1 MAAAILFNA
10 AASLLLKLT
19 STPTYYVDVSNLQ
32 KSTPGIMIVI
42 LSGFF
47 YILAFL
53 MYMFIL
59 RRLPVSVAYP
69 FGTGATTVVIALVAN
84 RFFGEQFGF
93 QSMIGTGLVLAGIYL
108 LANGRV

>member
-1 MAAAILFNA
+1 MAVAILFNA

-42 LSGFF
+42 LSVLF

-53 MYMFIL
+53 MYMFHFKAS
-59 RRLPVSVAYP
+59 P
-69 FGTGATTVVIALVAN
+69 G
-84 RFFGEQFGF
+84 
-93 QSMIGTGLVLAGIYL
+93 
-108 LANGRV
+108 